1 MPGRIRTAWAHRKDA
16 GLVTIATLAV
26 VSLGGAIWL
35 AFQDRTASGGLL
47 AGLGLL
53 LLAFVQL
60 SRFKRFKGMGF
71 EAELWEAKQEE
82 AEDLINR
89 TRALLAILS
98 GAMLRSAPRM
108 GRWMVGFERRELL
121 DLVTNV
127 ETALER
133 AGVPPAEI
141 KPMRSEVDRL
151 IAFDLAMKVTKAITL
166 AVRKRAEEL
175 TKEMTAKHG
184 PVIHDNVG
192 FGADVERRNAVQSQA
207 LDPNELA
214 DMPRTEWPAALR
226 RRIAALPDF
235 PEAQRAALE
244 AATEDALLDLEA
256 WVARGEI
263 RRPNVFFN
271 PKDSDDEA

>member
-1 MPGRIRTAWAHRKDA
+1 MSGRIRTAWAHRKDA
-16 GLVTIATLAV
+16 GLVAIAILAV
-26 VSLGGAIWL
+26 VSLGGAISL

-89 TRALLAILS
+89 TRSLLAILS
-98 GAMLRSAPRM
+98 AATLRSAPRM

-151 IAFDLAMKVTKAITL
+151 IAFDLAMKVTKAISV
-166 AVRKRAEEL
+166 AARKRGEEL

-184 PVIHDNVG
+184 PLIHDSVA
-192 FGADVERRNAVQSQA
+192 FGEDVKRRNAVQSQA
-207 LDPNELA
+207 LDANDLA
-214 DMPRTEWPAALR
+214 DTPRTEWPAALR

-235 PEAQRAALE
+235 PESQRTALE
-244 AATEDALLDLEA
+244 AATEEALLDLEA
-256 WVARGEI
+256 WVARGDI
-263 RRPNVFFN
+263 RRPDVFFN
-271 PKDSDDEA
+271 PKNSDDEA

>member
-1 MPGRIRTAWAHRKDA
+1 MLGNIRTAWTHRKDA
-16 GLVTIATLAV
+16 GLVAIAVLAV

-35 AFQDRTASGGLL
+35 GFHDRTASGGLL

-98 GAMLRSAPRM
+98 AATLRSAPRM

-121 DLVTNV
+121 DLVSNV

-151 IAFDLAMKVTKAITL
+151 IAFDLAMKVTKAISK
-166 AVRKRAEEL
+166 AVWKRAEEM

-184 PVIHDNVG
+184 SVIHDNVG
-192 FGADVERRNAVQSQA
+192 FGEDVTRRNAVQSQR
-207 LDPNELA
+207 LDPNDLA
-214 DMPRTEWPAALR
+214 DTPRTEWPAALR
-226 RRIAALPDF
+226 RRITALPEF
-235 PEAQRAALE
+235 SEVQRTALE
-244 AATEDALLDLEA
+244 AATEEELLDLEA

-263 RRPNVFFN
+263 RRPDVFFN
-271 PKDSDDEA
+271 PKDSDDET